1 MCNVSM
7 GNIKL
12 FNSGVSC
19 GLTSWESP
27 AAEYSELS
35 ITLDSLLINNPNSTY
50 LAFASGD
57 SMNGYGIYSGDLLVI
72 DRKPTPVTGS
82 IVIVYLNGSMLCK
95 KLDKEH
101 RCLLSSDDE
110 PIYINEGDDFSVEG
124 TLIRSI
130 RLFSPLESF

>member
-1 MCNVSM
+1 MS
-7 GNIKL
+7 NIKL

-27 AAEYSELS
+27 AAEYAELN
-35 ITLDSLLINNPNSTY
+35 ITLDNLIINNPNSTY

-57 SMNGYGIYSGDLLVI
+57 SMNGYGIYSGDLLVV
-72 DRKPTPVTGS
+72 DRKPEARTGS
-82 IVIVYLNGSMLCK
+82 IVIVFLNGSMLCK
-95 KLDKEH
+95 KLDKER
-101 RCLLSSDDE
+101 RCLLSSGEDDE

-130 RLFSPLESF
+130 RLFTPLETF